1 MEKLSRM
8 QNGKIDKKVK
18 FMSSFISLENVKF
31 VYDEQVL
38 FEDLSLSIE
47 EGSFVALLGRNGS
60 GKSTIARLMNG
71 LNQPSK
77 GTVTVD
83 GMDAA
88 NEDTVFEVRSRVGL
102 VFQNPDN
109 QIVGTIVEED
119 VAFGPEN
126 LGVSPDEI
134 RRRVDDALAAVN
146 MSEYK
151 SHAPHRLSGGQKQRV
166 AIAGVLAMQPKCIVL
181 DEPTAMLDPSGRREV
196 MDTILQLNRQ
206 EGITIVLITHFMDEA
221 SVADRVVLISGG
233 RIEADGAAEDV
244 LTDVDTLKSCG
255 LDMPQPAELLYLLQ
269 KGGLSVSE
277 MSINVDGCVDI
288 ISAAL
293 REEGA
298 V

>member
-1 MEKLSRM
+1 M
-8 QNGKIDKKVK
+8 
-18 FMSSFISLENVKF
+18 SFISLENVKF
-31 VYDEQVL
+31 LYDEQVL
-38 FEDLSLSIE
+38 FDDLSLSIE

-60 GKSTIARLMNG
+60 GKSTIARLING
-71 LNQPSK
+71 LNQPNE

-83 GMDAA
+83 GMNAA
-88 NEDTVFEVRSRVGL
+88 DEETAFEVRSRVGL

-126 LGVSPDEI
+126 LGVPPDEM

-146 MSEYK
+146 MYEYK

-196 MDTILQLNRQ
+196 METILRLNRQ

-221 SVADRVVLISGG
+221 SLADRVLLIGDG
-233 RIEADGAAEDV
+233 HIEADGAAEDV
-244 LTDVDTLKSCG
+244 LTDIDTLQGCG

-269 KGGLSVSE
+269 NGGLNVSQ
-277 MSINVDGCVDI
+277 MSITVEGCVDI
-288 ISAAL
+288 IAAAL
-293 REEGA
+293 QEEGA